1 MEALVIFVTFLALM
15 ALGVPIGTSLGVAA
29 VITVYYFD
37 LGIAMLGV
45 NFSSGIA
52 SFPLLAIPFFVLA
65 GVILEKAGLAA
76 TIAHFFELLVGK
88 AVGGLAM
95 VAVMTCMF
103 WGALSGSGPATTA
116 AVGLILLAPMI
127 KHGYDK
133 HFAGATI
140 ANASDLSI
148 IIPPSIAFIIYGNIT
163 SVSVSALFV
172 AGIIPGLLTGA
183 GTILVA
189 YLVSRKRGYRGLE
202 RRGTPREIL
211 KAFKE
216 SIWAILAPVIILG
229 GIYAGIFTP
238 TEAAVVAV
246 FYSLF
251 VAVVI
256 YRSVT
261 WRDMIRMLV
270 DASVTS
276 SVIMFIV
283 VFAGLF
289 TWAASVIGVIDQ
301 AANFVIS
308 ISPNAAVKRQG
319 QDVTLICYGS
329 GYYLCEEAAAEL
341 DGMKIEAEIV
351 DLRTL
356 KPLDMNTVSES
367 IKKTHRAVIVHEACL
382 TGGFGAELAARIQE
396 ELFDYL
402 KAPVKRVAAKDIPIP
417 FSPPLEDYVLPKVSD
432 VVEAAREVVNRYRK
446 GHN

>member
-1 MEALVIFVTFLALM
+1 LEALLIFFTFLALM
-15 ALGVPIGTSLGVAA
+15 ALGVPIGTSLGIAA
-29 VITVYYFD
+29 VITIFYFD

-76 TIAHFFELLVGK
+76 TIAHFFELVVGK

-116 AVGLILLAPMI
+116 AVGLILLTPMI

-202 RRGTPREIL
+202 KRGSAKEIL
-211 KAFKE
+211 IALKDSF
-216 SIWAILAPVIILG
+216 WALLAPVIILG
-229 GIYAGIFTP
+229 GIYTGIFTP

-270 DASVTS
+270 DASVTA

-283 VFAGLF
+283 VFAGIF
-289 TWAASVIGVIDQ
+289 TWTASVIGVIDQ
-301 AANFVIS
+301 AANFVIA
-308 ISPNAAVKRQG
+308 ISPNAAVMII
-319 QDVTLICYGS
+319 LINLLLLGLGMILDAIS
-329 GYYLCEEAAAEL
+329 ISYLIMPIL
-341 DGMKIEAEIV
+341 IPV
-351 DLRTL
+351 
-356 KPLDMNTVSES
+356 
-367 IKKTHRAVIVHEACL
+367 
-382 TGGFGAELAARIQE
+382 LAAFKIDPLWYGVIFISALAIGQATPPVGVN
-396 ELFDYL
+396 LFTAANL
-402 KAPVKRVAAKDIPIP
+402 VKGDLDSVARQAIVFVIM
-417 FSPPLEDYVLPKVSD
+417 D
-432 VVEAAREVVNRYRK
+432 VVILIILSLFPILSLYLPVLVGLYK
-446 GHN
+446 P

>member
-1 MEALVIFVTFLALM
+1 LETLVIFLTFLVLM

-29 VITVYYFD
+29 VITVYHFD

-65 GVILEKAGLAA
+65 GVILERAGLAA

-88 AVGGLAM
+88 AVGGLGM

-116 AVGLILLAPMI
+116 AVGLILLTPMI

-202 RRGTPREIL
+202 RRGSPKEIL
-211 KAFKE
+211 IAFKD

-256 YRSVT
+256 YRTVT

-283 VFAGLF
+283 VFAGIF
-289 TWAASVIGVIDQ
+289 TWAASVVGVIDK

-308 ISPNAAVKRQG
+308 ISPNAVAMII
-319 QDVTLICYGS
+319 LINLLLLGLGMILDAIS
-329 GYYLCEEAAAEL
+329 ISYLIMPIL
-341 DGMKIEAEIV
+341 IPV
-351 DLRTL
+351 
-356 KPLDMNTVSES
+356 
-367 IKKTHRAVIVHEACL
+367 
-382 TGGFGAELAARIQE
+382 LAAFKIDPLWYGVIFISALAIGQATPPVGVN
-396 ELFDYL
+396 LFTAANL
-402 KAPVKRVAAKDIPIP
+402 VKGDLDAIAKQAILFVIM
-417 FSPPLEDYVLPKVSD
+417 D
-432 VVEAAREVVNRYRK
+432 VVVLIILSLFPILSLYLPVLAGLYSP
-446 GHN
+446 

>member
-1 MEALVIFVTFLALM
+1 LEALVIFLTFLALM
-15 ALGVPIGTSLGVAA
+15 ALGVPIGTSLGIAA
-29 VITVYYFD
+29 VVTVYQFD

-76 TIAHFFELLVGK
+76 SIARFFELLVGK

-116 AVGLILLAPMI
+116 AVGLILLTPMI

-163 SVSVSALFV
+163 SVSVSALFL

-183 GTILVA
+183 GTVLVA

-202 RRGTPREIL
+202 RRGTAKEIL
-211 KAFKE
+211 IAFKD

-229 GIYAGIFTP
+229 GIYAGVFTP

-251 VAVVI
+251 VAAVI
-256 YRSVT
+256 YRTVT

-283 VFAGLF
+283 VFAGIF
-289 TWAASVIGVIDQ
+289 TWAASVVGVIDK

-308 ISPNAAVKRQG
+308 ISPNAV
-319 QDVTLICYGS
+319 VMIILINLLLLGLGMILDAIS
-329 GYYLCEEAAAEL
+329 ISYLIMPIL
-341 DGMKIEAEIV
+341 IPV
-351 DLRTL
+351 
-356 KPLDMNTVSES
+356 
-367 IKKTHRAVIVHEACL
+367 
-382 TGGFGAELAARIQE
+382 LAAFKIDPLWYGVIFISALAIGQATPPVGVN
-396 ELFDYL
+396 LFTAANL
-402 KAPVKRVAAKDIPIP
+402 VKGDLDAIAKQAILFVIM
-417 FSPPLEDYVLPKVSD
+417 D
-432 VVEAAREVVNRYRK
+432 VVVLIILSLFPILSLYLPVLAGLYSP
-446 GHN
+446 

>member
-1 MEALVIFVTFLALM
+1 MRENEGMEAIVIFSSFLIFM
-15 ALGVPIGTSLGVAA
+15 AMGMPIGTALGIAA
-29 VITVYYFD
+29 DITIYWFD

-76 TIAHFFELLVGK
+76 TIAHFFELVVGK

-95 VAVMTCMF
+95 VAVLTCMF

-148 IIPPSIAFIIYGNIT
+148 VIPPSIAFIIYGNIT
-163 SVSVSALFV
+163 SMSVSALFM

-183 GTILVA
+183 GTVLVA
-189 YLVSRKRGYRGLE
+189 YLISRKRGYRGLE
-202 RRGTPREIL
+202 RRGSLKEIL
-211 KAFKE
+211 IALKD

-229 GIYAGIFTP
+229 GIYTGIFTP

-246 FYSLF
+246 FYSLI
-251 VAVVI
+251 VAVFI
-256 YRSVT
+256 YRSIT
-261 WRDMIRMLV
+261 FRDMIRILV

-283 VFAGLF
+283 VFAGIF
-289 TWAASVIGVIDQ
+289 TWAASVIGIIDL
-301 AANFVIS
+301 AAHAIIG
-308 ISPNAAVKRQG
+308 ISPNAVVMIILVNLLLLGLGMILDAISISYLIMPILIPVLAAFKIDPLWYGVIFISALAIGQATPPVGVNLFTAANLVKG
-319 QDVTLICYGS
+319 
-329 GYYLCEEAAAEL
+329 EL
-341 DGMKIEAEIV
+341 DSVARQAIPFVLM
-351 DLRTL
+351 D
-356 KPLDMNTVSES
+356 
-367 IKKTHRAVIVHEACL
+367 VIVL
-382 TGGFGAELAARIQE
+382 IILSFVPWFSL
-396 ELFDYL
+396 YL
-402 KAPVKRVAAKDIPIP
+402 PVKAGLYTP
-417 FSPPLEDYVLPKVSD
+417 
-432 VVEAAREVVNRYRK
+432 
-446 GHN
+446 

>member
-1 MEALVIFVTFLALM
+1 LEALVIFLTFLALM
-15 ALGVPIGTSLGVAA
+15 VLGVPIGTSLGIAG

-116 AVGLILLAPMI
+116 AVGLILLTPMI

-183 GTILVA
+183 GTVLVA

-202 RRGTPREIL
+202 RRGTPKEIL
-211 KAFKE
+211 IALKN

-251 VAVVI
+251 VAAVI

-261 WRDMIRMLV
+261 WRDMIQMLV

-276 SVIMFIV
+276 AVIMFIV
-283 VFAGLF
+283 VFAGIF

-301 AANFVIS
+301 AANFVIA
-308 ISPNAAVKRQG
+308 ISPNAAVMIILINLLLLGLGMILDAISISYLIMPILIPVLAAFKIDPLWYGVIFISALAIG
-319 QDVTLICYGS
+319 QATPPVGVNLFT
-329 GYYLCEEAAAEL
+329 AANLVKGEL
-341 DGMKIEAEIV
+341 DSVAKQAIV
-351 DLRTL
+351 F
-356 KPLDMNTVSES
+356 
-367 IKKTHRAVIVHEACL
+367 VIMDVVIL
-382 TGGFGAELAARIQE
+382 IILS
-396 ELFDYL
+396 LFPILSLYL
-402 KAPVKRVAAKDIPIP
+402 PVAAGLYKP
-417 FSPPLEDYVLPKVSD
+417 
-432 VVEAAREVVNRYRK
+432 
-446 GHN
+446 

>member
-1 MEALVIFVTFLALM
+1 MEALVIFLTFLVLM
-15 ALGVPIGTSLGVAA
+15 ALGVPIGTSLGIAA

-116 AVGLILLAPMI
+116 AVGLILIKPMI
-127 KHGYDK
+127 KNGYDK

-163 SVSVSALFV
+163 SVSVSALFL

-189 YLVSRKRGYRGLE
+189 YLVSRKRGFRGLE
-202 RRGTPREIL
+202 RRGSPKEIL
-211 KAFKE
+211 IALKN
-216 SIWAILAPVIILG
+216 SIWAILAPLIILG
-229 GIYAGIFTP
+229 GIYAGVFTP

-256 YRSVT
+256 YRTVT
-261 WRDMIRMLV
+261 WRDMVGMLV

-289 TWAASVIGVIDQ
+289 TWAASVIGVIDK

-308 ISPNAAVKRQG
+308 ISPNAV
-319 QDVTLICYGS
+319 VMIILINLLLLGLGMILDAIS
-329 GYYLCEEAAAEL
+329 ISYLIMPIL
-341 DGMKIEAEIV
+341 IPV
-351 DLRTL
+351 
-356 KPLDMNTVSES
+356 
-367 IKKTHRAVIVHEACL
+367 
-382 TGGFGAELAARIQE
+382 LAAFKIDPLWYGVIFISALAIGQATPPVGVN
-396 ELFDYL
+396 LFTAANLVKGDLDAIAKQAIVFVIMDIVVLIILSLFPILSLYL
-402 KAPVKRVAAKDIPIP
+402 PVLAGLYTP
-417 FSPPLEDYVLPKVSD
+417 
-432 VVEAAREVVNRYRK
+432 
-446 GHN
+446 

>member
-1 MEALVIFVTFLALM
+1 
-15 ALGVPIGTSLGVAA
+15 
-29 VITVYYFD
+29 
-37 LGIAMLGV
+37 
-45 NFSSGIA
+45 
-52 SFPLLAIPFFVLA
+52 LLAIPFFVLA

-76 TIAHFFELLVGK
+76 SIARFFELLVGK

-116 AVGLILLAPMI
+116 AVGLILLTPMI

-163 SVSVSALFV
+163 SVSVSALFL

-183 GTILVA
+183 GTVLVA

-202 RRGTPREIL
+202 RRGTAKEIL
-211 KAFKE
+211 IAFKD

-229 GIYAGIFTP
+229 GIYAGVFTP

-251 VAVVI
+251 VAAVI
-256 YRSVT
+256 YRTVT

-283 VFAGLF
+283 VFAGIF
-289 TWAASVIGVIDQ
+289 TWAASVVGVIDK

-308 ISPNAAVKRQG
+308 ISPNAV
-319 QDVTLICYGS
+319 VMIILINLLLLGLGMILDAIS
-329 GYYLCEEAAAEL
+329 ISYLIMPIL
-341 DGMKIEAEIV
+341 IPV
-351 DLRTL
+351 
-356 KPLDMNTVSES
+356 
-367 IKKTHRAVIVHEACL
+367 
-382 TGGFGAELAARIQE
+382 LAAFKIDPLWYGVIFISALAIGQATPPVGVN
-396 ELFDYL
+396 LFTAANL
-402 KAPVKRVAAKDIPIP
+402 VKGDLDAIAKQAILFVIM
-417 FSPPLEDYVLPKVSD
+417 D
-432 VVEAAREVVNRYRK
+432 VVVLIILSLFPILSLYLPVLAGLYSP
-446 GHN
+446 

>member
-1 MEALVIFVTFLALM
+1 MEIVVIFLTFLVLM
-15 ALGVPIGTSLGVAA
+15 ALGVPIGTSLGIAG
-29 VITVYYFD
+29 VITIYQFD

-76 TIAHFFELLVGK
+76 NIAHFFELVVGK
-88 AVGGLAM
+88 AIGGLAM

-116 AVGLILLAPMI
+116 AVGLILLTPMI

-133 HFAGATI
+133 HFAAATI

-148 IIPPSIAFIIYGNIT
+148 IIPPSIAFIIYGTIT

-172 AGIIPGLLTGA
+172 AGIIPGLITGA
-183 GTILVA
+183 GTVLVA
-189 YLVSRKRGYRGLE
+189 YFVSKKRGYRGLE
-202 RRGTPREIL
+202 KRGSLKEITVAL
-211 KAFKE
+211 KD

-229 GIYAGIFTP
+229 GIYTGVFTP

-283 VFAGLF
+283 VFAGIF
-289 TWAASVIGVIDQ
+289 TWATSVIGVIDQ

-308 ISPNAAVKRQG
+308 VSPNAATMIILVNLLLLALG
-319 QDVTLICYGS
+319 MILDAISISYLIMPI
-329 GYYLCEEAAAEL
+329 L
-341 DGMKIEAEIV
+341 IPV
-351 DLRTL
+351 
-356 KPLDMNTVSES
+356 
-367 IKKTHRAVIVHEACL
+367 
-382 TGGFGAELAARIQE
+382 LAAFHIDPLWYGVIFISALAIGQATPPVGVN
-396 ELFDYL
+396 LFT
-402 KAPVKRVAAKDIPIP
+402 AANLIKGNLDSIAKQALAFVIM
-417 FSPPLEDYVLPKVSD
+417 D
-432 VVEAAREVVNRYRK
+432 VVVLIILSLFPVLSLYLPVLSGLYK
-446 GHN
+446 P

>member
-1 MEALVIFVTFLALM
+1 MEIVVIFLTFLVLT
-15 ALGVPIGTSLGVAA
+15 ALGVPIGTSLGIAG
-29 VITVYYFD
+29 VITIYQFD

-76 TIAHFFELLVGK
+76 TIAHFFELVVGK
-88 AVGGLAM
+88 AIGGLAM

-127 KHGYDK
+127 RHGYDK
-133 HFAGATI
+133 HFAAATI

-148 IIPPSIAFIIYGNIT
+148 IIPPSIAFIIYGTIT

-172 AGIIPGLLTGA
+172 AGIIPGLITGA
-183 GTILVA
+183 GTVLVA
-189 YLVSRKRGYRGLE
+189 YFVSKKRGYRGLA
-202 RRGTPREIL
+202 RRGSLKEIIVSL
-211 KAFKE
+211 KD

-229 GIYAGIFTP
+229 GIYTGVFTP

-283 VFAGLF
+283 VFAGIF
-289 TWAASVIGVIDQ
+289 TWATSVIGVIDK
-301 AANFVIS
+301 AANFVINV
-308 ISPNAAVKRQG
+308 SPNA
-319 QDVTLICYGS
+319 VTMIILVNLLLLALGMILDAISISYLIMPI
-329 GYYLCEEAAAEL
+329 L
-341 DGMKIEAEIV
+341 IPV
-351 DLRTL
+351 
-356 KPLDMNTVSES
+356 
-367 IKKTHRAVIVHEACL
+367 
-382 TGGFGAELAARIQE
+382 LAAFKIDPLWYGVIFISALAIGQATPPVGVN
-396 ELFDYL
+396 LFTAANLIKGNLDSVAKQAVAFVIMDVIILIILSLFPILSLYL
-402 KAPVKRVAAKDIPIP
+402 PVL
-417 FSPPLEDYVLPKVSD
+417 SGL
-432 VVEAAREVVNRYRK
+432 YRP
-446 GHN
+446 

>member
-1 MEALVIFVTFLALM
+1 MEALVIFLTFLALM
-15 ALGVPIGTSLGVAA
+15 ALGVPIGTSLGIAA
-29 VITVYYFD
+29 VITVYQFD

-116 AVGLILLAPMI
+116 AVGLILLTPMI
-127 KHGYDK
+127 KHGYEK

-189 YLVSRKRGYRGLE
+189 YLISRKRGYRGLA
-202 RRGTPREIL
+202 RRGSPKEIL
-211 KAFKE
+211 IAFKD

-256 YRSVT
+256 YRNVT
-261 WRDMIRMLV
+261 WRDMVRMLV

-276 SVIMFIV
+276 AVIMFIV
-283 VFAGLF
+283 VFAGIF

-301 AANFVIS
+301 AANFVIA
-308 ISPNAAVKRQG
+308 ISPNAAVMII
-319 QDVTLICYGS
+319 LINLLLLGLGMILDAIS
-329 GYYLCEEAAAEL
+329 ISYLIMPIL
-341 DGMKIEAEIV
+341 IPV
-351 DLRTL
+351 
-356 KPLDMNTVSES
+356 
-367 IKKTHRAVIVHEACL
+367 
-382 TGGFGAELAARIQE
+382 LAAFKIDPLWYGVIFISALAIGQATPPVGVN
-396 ELFDYL
+396 LFTAANL
-402 KAPVKRVAAKDIPIP
+402 VKGDLDSVARQAVVFVIM
-417 FSPPLEDYVLPKVSD
+417 D
-432 VVEAAREVVNRYRK
+432 VVVLIILSLFPILSLYLPVLAGLYQP
-446 GHN
+446 

>member
-1 MEALVIFVTFLALM
+1 M
-15 ALGVPIGTSLGVAA
+15 ALGVPIGTSLGIAG
-29 VITVYYFD
+29 VITIYYFD
-37 LGIAMLGV
+37 LGIAMIGV

-202 RRGTPREIL
+202 RRGSPKEIL
-211 KAFKE
+211 IAFKD

-256 YRSVT
+256 YRTLT

-276 SVIMFIV
+276 AVIMFIV
-283 VFAGLF
+283 VFAGIF

-301 AANFVIS
+301 AANFLIS
-308 ISPNAAVKRQG
+308 MSPNAAI
-319 QDVTLICYGS
+319 LIILINFLLLALGMVLDAIS
-329 GYYLCEEAAAEL
+329 ISYLIMPIL
-341 DGMKIEAEIV
+341 IPV
-351 DLRTL
+351 
-356 KPLDMNTVSES
+356 
-367 IKKTHRAVIVHEACL
+367 
-382 TGGFGAELAARIQE
+382 LAAFKIDPLWYGVIFISALAIGQATPPVGVN
-396 ELFDYL
+396 LFT
-402 KAPVKRVAAKDIPIP
+402 AANLIKGDLDSIARQAVV
-417 FSPPLEDYVLPKVSD
+417 FVLMD
-432 VVEAAREVVNRYRK
+432 VVVLIILSLFPILSLYLPVLAGIYTP
-446 GHN
+446 